1 MDAEAPLVLLT
12 PADYRSPA
20 DTTSMRKVAGF
31 TFVELMIT
39 IAVAAVLMGFAV
51 PAVRQFL
58 QSNRMTS
65 QLNMLSSALATAR
78 NSAIT
83 QNARVLVC
91 PSSDGSTCTGTTGWQ
106 NGWIAFIDRN
116 NDFTHSPSASGCNQD
131 ATTDCLL
138 IRQQTLSGSN
148 TLSAASGVGNMLGY
162 NGTGTGICDA
172 NKDKTPESCVAA
184 NTYFTICDTRGSGS
198 ARGLAISNTGRTT
211 IIDKTP
217 TGSAL
222 TCP

>member
-1 MDAEAPLVLLT
+1 
-12 PADYRSPA
+12 
-20 DTTSMRKVAGF
+20 MRKIAGF
-31 TFVELMIT
+31 TIVELMIT
-39 IAVAAVLMGFAV
+39 IAVAAVMMGFAL

-58 QSNRMTS
+58 QGNRMTS

-78 NSAIT
+78 SSAIT
-83 QNARVLVC
+83 QNARVLIC
-91 PSSDGSTCTGTTGWQ
+91 PSSDGSTCTATTTWQ

-116 NDFTHSPSASGCNQD
+116 NDFTHSLSTSGCNQD

-138 IRQQTLSGSN
+138 SRQQTLTGSN
-148 TLSAASGVGNMLGY
+148 TLTAASGVGDMLGY

-184 NTYFTICDTRGSGS
+184 NTYFKICDTRGAGS
-198 ARGLAISNTGRTT
+198 ARGLAISNTGRST